1 MHPTEE
7 TLIPRLIFHSDS
19 KPLTSSSSCQ
29 SLLERQYQPLA
40 ATPGVQADP
49 PLLSY
54 SNNIAVKWGKKK
66 SSSFQFSCM
75 AFGSFLGLYLQTGAQ
90 ETEVP
95 VCFSYDRRSHP
106 QPQLLWPTSAL
117 CFEESTDYQTLA
129 AAGLVHGQ
137 GHSAGVCTSS
147 PCIFPTAPSW
157 LCSSQGGYGWHQDV

>member
-1 MHPTEE
+1 MTASPLHPH
-7 TLIPRLIFHSDS
+7 LPASLSWRGN
-19 KPLTSSSSCQ
+19 TSPWQ
-29 SLLERQYQPLA
+29 
-40 ATPGVQADP
+40 P
-49 PLLSY
+49 PLVCKLTHHFSVIPTTLQLSEE
-54 SNNIAVKWGKKK
+54 KKR

-95 VCFSYDRRSHP
+95 VCFSYDKRSHP
-106 QPQLLWPTSAL
+106 QPQLFWPTSAL
-117 CFEESTDYQTLA
+117 FFEESTDYQTLA